1 MSLSR
6 YEFSTRIKGGKYYG
20 SSDVSSRIFTGVENG
35 TIDHVTVTITEGQR
49 LDHLAGKV
57 YKDSSLWWVI
67 AAASGIGWGL
77 QVPPGKII
85 KIPTNLDRVY
95 SVL

>member
-6 YEFSTRIKGGKYYG
+6 YAFARKIRGGKYYG
-20 SSDVSSRIFTGVENG
+20 SSNYNNKIFSLVQSNQVNFTTILLAEN
-35 TIDHVTVTITEGQR
+35 QR
-49 LDHLAGKV
+49 LDQLAGAF

-77 QVPPGKII
+77 QVPAGTLVN
-85 KIPTNLDRVY
+85 IPTNLDEVM
-95 SVL
+95 SNL